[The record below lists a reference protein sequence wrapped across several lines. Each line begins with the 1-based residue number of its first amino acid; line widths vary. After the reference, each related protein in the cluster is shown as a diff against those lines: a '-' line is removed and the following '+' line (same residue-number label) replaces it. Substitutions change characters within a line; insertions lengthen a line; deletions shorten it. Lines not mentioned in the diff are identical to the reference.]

1 MSLRTCSKL
10 ILGVTIHGRVI
21 LPESSNETFSSR
33 SCLTIKAQE
42 FKLCGGGANCM
53 HPLTTKET
61 FRDFRLEAHTIPYAI
76 VIPNIVT
83 GHFIISALLNVDWCK
98 DDDVT
103 SQDFI
108 HNGDYH
114 NEETHDFVISE
125 GMTDILKD
133 IKLEEYN
140 DVVTC
145 KCLVSS
151 FICWKCFLVLT
162 FLFCY
167 VLLFCIFSI
176 KFFTYYILPESL
188 SFAVMPTL
196 QAYLP
201 YMEWCHAFIC

>member
-1 MSLRTCSKL
+1 
-10 ILGVTIHGRVI
+10 
-21 LPESSNETFSSR
+21 
-33 SCLTIKAQE
+33 
-42 FKLCGGGANCM
+42 M

-176 KFFTYYILPESL
+176 KFFTYIYYQKACPLQLCLLYKPIYHIWNG
-188 SFAVMPTL
+188 VTL
-196 QAYLP
+196 LFVDL
-201 YMEWCHAFIC
+201 HSH

>member
-1 MSLRTCSKL
+1 
-10 ILGVTIHGRVI
+10 
-21 LPESSNETFSSR
+21 
-33 SCLTIKAQE
+33 
-42 FKLCGGGANCM
+42 M

-103 SQDFI
+103 SPDFI

-140 DVVTC
+140 DIVTC
-145 KCLVSS
+145 KCQVSFMFWRPCFSFDIFVLLSSS
-151 FICWKCFLVLT
+151 FLYSFYKILST
-162 FLFCY
+162 FKD
-167 VLLFCIFSI
+167 I
-176 KFFTYYILPESL
+176 T
-188 SFAVMPTL
+188 
-196 QAYLP
+196 
-201 YMEWCHAFIC
+201 

>member
-1 MSLRTCSKL
+1 
-10 ILGVTIHGRVI
+10 
-21 LPESSNETFSSR
+21 
-33 SCLTIKAQE
+33 
-42 FKLCGGGANCM
+42 M

-103 SQDFI
+103 SPDFI

-125 GMTDILKD
+125 GMTDVLKD

-145 KCLVSS
+145 KCQVS
-151 FICWKCFLVLT
+151 FMFWKHFLVLI
-162 FLFCY
+162 FLFCF
-167 VLLFCIFSI
+167 LHFFFILFI
-176 KFFTYYILPESL
+176 KYFTYHIQIYYLKACTSQLRPSSL
-188 SFAVMPTL
+188 
-196 QAYLP
+196 QNYLSH
-201 YMEWCHAFIC
+201 MEWRQFLSGDPTSC